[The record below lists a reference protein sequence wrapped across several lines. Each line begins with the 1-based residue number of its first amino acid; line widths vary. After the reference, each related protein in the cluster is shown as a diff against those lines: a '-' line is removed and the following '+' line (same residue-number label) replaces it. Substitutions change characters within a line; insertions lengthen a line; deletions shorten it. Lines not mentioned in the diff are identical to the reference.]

1 MAKKRLYVPLD
12 DDQLRFIESVAKAK
26 DRSNAYIASQLITD
40 GMNFNILY
48 VNSPKPKS
56 N

>member
-12 DDQLRFIESVAKAK
+12 DEQLKFIEALAKLK

-40 GMNFNILY
+40 GMNFNLLY
-48 VNSPKPKS
+48 ANPIKTTK
-56 N
+56 